1 MYIEVYDYHSVD
13 AKLCMDTRLE
23 STTKVVHLCS
33 NSFVL
38 TFLKITMCDVPLVVV
53 INTRL

>member
-1 MYIEVYDYHSVD
+1 MYTEVYDYHSVN

-23 STTKVVHLCS
+23 STNKVIHLCP

-53 INTRL
+53 INTQ